1 MNNNTSNEQIL
12 SLLQQ
17 LVAQNAELSRKVTDL
32 QVKLDLLE
40 HKFDTIAEEA
50 GLICRPRRKPRT
62 SDRSIEYRV
71 LSIGDDSG

>member
-12 SLLQQ
+12 SLLKQ

-50 GLICRPRRKPRT
+50 GLI
-62 SDRSIEYRV
+62 
-71 LSIGDDSG
+71 

>member
-17 LVAQNAELSRKVTDL
+17 LVAQNAELSRKVADL

-50 GLICRPRRKPRT
+50 GLI
-62 SDRSIEYRV
+62 
-71 LSIGDDSG
+71 

>member
-1 MNNNTSNEQIL
+1 VNNHTSNEQIL
-12 SLLQQ
+12 SLLKQ

-50 GLICRPRRKPRT
+50 GLI
-62 SDRSIEYRV
+62 
-71 LSIGDDSG
+71 

>member
-1 MNNNTSNEQIL
+1 VNNNTSNQQIL

-50 GLICRPRRKPRT
+50 GLI
-62 SDRSIEYRV
+62 
-71 LSIGDDSG
+71 

>member
-1 MNNNTSNEQIL
+1 VNNNTSNEQIL

-50 GLICRPRRKPRT
+50 GLI
-62 SDRSIEYRV
+62 
-71 LSIGDDSG
+71 

>member
-12 SLLQQ
+12 ALLQQ

-32 QVKLDLLE
+32 QVKIDLLE

-50 GLICRPRRKPRT
+50 GLI
-62 SDRSIEYRV
+62 
-71 LSIGDDSG
+71 